1 MPSADV
7 VIQRERVPVAT
18 QGAVYS
24 GPRSSCCNWEHFH
37 GSENTESSRGEL
49 LGRRLCSPSG
59 SFRDRHFFFPD
70 PSGYPGDG
78 PHLCC
83 PCPTSEEGEGPE
95 QRSLFVL
102 RPEVST
108 RAFSHTPL
116 THVAIPSCRGSWKV
130 EPNRAVVCVTIIMEE
145 GDDCL
150 ISATDVWRKLFSFL
164 SILLGEAFYWT
175 FLFSKNLTVNTK
187 RK

>member
-1 MPSADV
+1 MS
-7 VIQRERVPVAT
+7 
-18 QGAVYS
+18 
-24 GPRSSCCNWEHFH
+24 
-37 GSENTESSRGEL
+37 SSRGNGFL
-49 LGRRLCSPSG
+49 LPRREQCIQDHGQAAVTG
-59 SFRDRHFFFPD
+59 STSMALRTQNPLEVNCWVGGCAAPVGHSERHFFFPD

-164 SILLGEAFYWT
+164 SILLGEAFY
-175 FLFSKNLTVNTK
+175 
-187 RK
+187 